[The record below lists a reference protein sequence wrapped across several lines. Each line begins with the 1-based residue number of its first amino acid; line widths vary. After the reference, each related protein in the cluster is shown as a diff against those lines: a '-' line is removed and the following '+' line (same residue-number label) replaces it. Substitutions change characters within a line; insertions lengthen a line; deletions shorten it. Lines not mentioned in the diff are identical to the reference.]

1 MTYVYNCTEWKV
13 SFLSGF
19 WYEKPSETMEDFKR
33 FYPNLNDHLRW
44 NVCHLSPD
52 ENCHVLRFAVSNSL
66 SSTHG
71 FMIDVTK
78 KVIHWEANHPR
89 VYVSVFSR
97 KSLTSIVPIKHLSFP
112 LVSYHFQSNHHG
124 NQRLFAA
131 SCIPYNCWILHQL
144 GQLWARHDLSALASL
159 LPCLSPFWIQIVW
172 SRLGYV
178 SFSKSTSM
186 YLLKICGRTP

>member
-1 MTYVYNCTEWKV
+1 
-13 SFLSGF
+13 
-19 WYEKPSETMEDFKR
+19 
-33 FYPNLNDHLRW
+33 
-44 NVCHLSPD
+44 
-52 ENCHVLRFAVSNSL
+52 
-66 SSTHG
+66 
-71 FMIDVTK
+71 MIDVTK

-186 YLLKICGRTP
+186 YLLKICFRLDGILANLERNRQKTGHSGHLCFAGRKLMFPVPSDEEGAKAFKKALDTFSMVIQHRNQE